1 MTDKAPRTDHGFTDT
16 PAVDGK
22 QVDKSQIGAG
32 PKGGKGGPAAA
43 PVQKG

>member
-1 MTDKAPRTDHGFTDT
+1 MTDKTPRTDHGFTDT

-22 QVDKSQIGAG
+22 QVDKSQVGAG
-32 PKGGKGGPAAA
+32 PKGGKGSEGAA